1 MKWACSACTYEND
14 GNSLSCTMCGTQKQ
28 LHSPG
33 GTHQGSRLTY
43 EAIIDCV
50 QNYLNSAE
58 WRNLLTTFI
67 STHCAIFADIEGE
80 HDHGQHQIFQEFRT
94 MVDGMVDGVLNDVG
108 STVEEFIEACEVKL
122 QQPDQGP
129 RDAALKALLTQLLT
143 FEDFMLFQKMMHDKN
158 LEAEAKEYGA
168 TNSHSSFTYH
178 QNSSPTA
185 NWACSACTYMNGPSL
200 QTCEYCHVARYG
212 TSPQR
217 NNVNNNDSHNN
228 NNNSNDADDP
238 NLRQALLLS
247 VKDEKRRKRQEERE
261 RQQMAMVKEASL
273 RQHSSSRNN
282 DGNNHPNN
290 RNKSKEERD
299 MELAMRES
307 LRMSSKPS
315 NKLTTPMRGKK
326 SLVRLSSEEQMQ
338 SFKKAS
344 KLMSPQMLRQLVPVT
359 ADRGIRSCFDQY
371 DQTRTGVVS
380 KDEFARMI
388 YDFGFN
394 WSDRELREALEF
406 FDDHNNNC
414 IELIQWYKL
423 WSIDRDDSANCDHT
437 INRLCDLRK
446 EVGIQYN
453 VFFGFSYDEWK
464 SASNLKDTEAKDWGE
479 REVMKWFAF
488 NQELKVVR
496 SSLRR
501 EALEEIDGET
511 LLGLQSDDVLS
522 IGVKKIHVA
531 KVLRVV
537 GKLREKCGLTP
548 LEENRG
554 NYYPSPPKQQAPTR
568 LNTEMSSN
576 NSNNSVPPV
585 TNNATKMDWNDIP
598 ATPFNVLAISDYFG
612 SENDLDMKNG
622 DLISVEDTTQSDE
635 WWFGQSRRGEGYF
648 PVAYVTL
655 KIHRSPKNSAKK
667 RINKESDTNEN
678 VEKIKSKE
686 DNEESRS
693 RTDLGEW
700 RKGEIIGKGAYGTVY
715 MGLNLQSGEMMAVKQ
730 IATNS
735 DPEELKDLQDEIN
748 VMKKLSHKHI
758 VSYLGAQWDGGT
770 RELYI
775 FTEWVPAGSLVDI
788 LKKFGRLTESIARTY
803 TKQILLGLKYLHDN
817 DVIHLDIKPG
827 NVLINDLGTVKLA
840 DFGAARQ
847 LTSGQSISKKE
858 ELEFRG
864 TPYFMAPELIRQEKQ
879 GRKADIWSVGGTVL
893 NMFTGNPPWSSK
905 GIDTAMAL
913 MFYISNADSP
923 PTEEYP
929 DNASL
934 ALVEFLNRCFD
945 FNEETRPT
953 TDQLLQFS
961 FMFDDKQTRLDN
973 SNVASLTRHGSEALA
988 QHIAQ
993 TEQQQNSLSKQES
1006 NYRGD
1011 EVPYDVFDYSSDE
1024 EEDIE
1029 DVANFIQRQVSD
1041 GNAMSVRMKVPL
1053 SPNPFARGNIF
1064 SNDTEGDDIAERI
1077 KKGDV

>member
-1 MKWACSACTYEND
+1 MQWACAACTFEND
-14 GNSLSCTMCGTQKQ
+14 SSNLSCEMCGTPQPK
-28 LHSPG
+28 HSPG

-43 EAIIDCV
+43 DTIIDCV
-50 QNYLNSAE
+50 NDYINSAE
-58 WRNLLTTFI
+58 WKQII
-67 STHCAIFADIEGE
+67 SNFVSTNCAIFADIEGE
-80 HDHGQHQIFQEFRT
+80 HDHGQYDIFQKFKDV
-94 MVDGMVDGVLNDVG
+94 VDGLVDGVLNDVG
-108 STVEEFIEACEVKL
+108 STAEEFIQACEIKL

-158 LEAEAKEYGA
+158 LEVESMEYGSP
-168 TNSHSSFTYH
+168 NSHNNTSSYH

-185 NWACSACTYMNGPSL
+185 NWACPSCTYMNAPSS
-200 QTCEYCHVARYG
+200 QICEYCHVPRYG
-212 TSPQR
+212 SPPQH
-217 NNVNNNDSHNN
+217 NNNDNYDNN
-228 NNNSNDADDP
+228 NNNHNNNSNNNNNNDVDDE
-238 NLRQALLLS
+238 NIRQALLLS
-247 VKDEKRRKRQEERE
+247 VKDEKRRKRQAERE
-261 RQQMAMVKEASL
+261 ARQMAMVKEASL
-273 RQHSSSRNN
+273 RESPSANN
-282 DGNNHPNN
+282 NNHHN
-290 RNKSKEERD
+290 RKKSKEEL
-299 MELAMRES
+299 ELEIAMRES
-307 LRMSSKPS
+307 LRMSKSS
-315 NKLTTPMRGKK
+315 NVRLVKK
-326 SLVRLSSEEQMQ
+326 SSLRRLSSEEQMQ
-338 SFKKAS
+338 SFRKSS
-344 KLMSPQMLRQLVPVT
+344 KHMSPKMLRQLVPVT

-371 DQTRTGVVS
+371 DQSRTGVIS
-380 KDEFARMI
+380 KEEFTRMVN
-388 YDFGFN
+388 DFGFN
-394 WSDRELREALEF
+394 YWSDRELREALEF
-406 FDDHNNNC
+406 FDDNNNNC

-423 WSIDRDDSANCDHT
+423 WSIDRDDSANCDQT

-453 VFFGFSYDEWK
+453 IFFGFSYDEWK
-464 SASNLKDTEAKDWGE
+464 SASNLREGEAKDWGE

-501 EALEEIDGET
+501 EALADVDGET
-511 LLGLQSDDVLS
+511 LLGLQSDDVMS

-537 GKLREKCGLTP
+537 GKLREKCGLKP
-548 LEENRG
+548 LEENQAE
-554 NYYPSPPKQQAPTR
+554 YYPSPPKQHAPSRVRTD
-568 LNTEMSSN
+568 S
-576 NSNNSVPPV
+576 NSNMDSSLNK
-585 TNNATKMDWNDIP
+585 TAAQMDWNDIP
-598 ATPFNVLAISDYFG
+598 ATPFNVLAISNYDG
-612 SENDLDMKNG
+612 NENDLDMKKD
-622 DLISVEDTTQSDE
+622 DLISVQDTTQSDE

-655 KIHRSPKNSAKK
+655 NIHRSPKNGKKKQVVEKGKKETTEKANNEEDRQEKK
-667 RINKESDTNEN
+667 RE
-678 VEKIKSKE
+678 
-686 DNEESRS
+686 RG
-693 RTDLGEW
+693 DLGEW

-748 VMKKLSHKHI
+748 VMKKLSHRHI
-758 VSYLGAQWDGGT
+758 VSYLGAQWDGET

-929 DNASL
+929 DDASL

-953 TDQLLQFS
+953 TDELLQFS
-961 FMFDDKQTRLDN
+961 FMFENKQSDIKNDT
-973 SNVASLTRHGSEALA
+973 SLNRHGSSALA
-988 QHIAQ
+988 EHIAY
-993 TEQQQNSLSKQES
+993 TEQQNSMLGKQQS
-1006 NYRGD
+1006 DYRGD
-1011 EVPYDVFDYSSDE
+1011 EVTYDVFEYSSDE

-1029 DVANFIQRQVSD
+1029 DVANFIQKQVSE